1 MNLSLAHL
9 QDPLTGSAFIPQ
21 DNNYKVVFKS
31 GNEYPII
38 QNIPRFV
45 EGVNYA
51 DEFGWQWNKF
61 KSTQLDSSTGVLASF
76 NRLSRCMNGHLDLVC
91 AKQILEAG
99 SGAGRF
105 TEILL
110 AKGAILDSFDY
121 SSAVEANCDNNGKSD
136 NLVLVQADVRHMP
149 FPKAAYDYVIG
160 LGMIQHTPD
169 SEETIAHL
177 YSMIRP
183 GGFMVIDHY
192 IFKWIKVLPPP
203 FGPPQELFRRIIL
216 ILPRHWRYPIVEF
229 IVNFFFPVQWLFR
242 NSMLAKRILARFSPV
257 CFYHNLFGITD
268 KKTLY
273 EWALLDTHDGTTD
286 FYRHLRTAGQIY
298 SCLSALGAVEI
309 KVWEAGNGVEAI
321 CRKPTV

>member
-1 MNLSLAHL
+1 MNLSLTHL
-9 QDPLTGSAFIPQ
+9 RDPFTGSAFIPQ
-21 DNNYKVVFKS
+21 DDNLKIVFHD
-31 GNEYPII
+31 GNEYPITR
-38 QNIPRFV
+38 NIPRFV
-45 EGVNYA
+45 EGANYA
-51 DEFGWQWNKF
+51 DAFGWQWNKF

-76 NRLSRCMNGHLDLVC
+76 NRLSRCMNGHLDMIC
-91 AKQILEAG
+91 GKKILEAG

-105 TEILL
+105 TEVLL
-110 AKGAILDSFDY
+110 AKGAIVDSFDY
-121 SSAVEANCDNNGKSD
+121 SSAVEANRDNNGNSD

-192 IFKWIKVLPPP
+192 IFKWIKLIPPP
-203 FGPPQELFRRIIL
+203 FGPPQEFYRRIIL
-216 ILPRHWRYPIVEF
+216 MLPKHWRYPVVES
-229 IVNFFFPVQWLFR
+229 IVNFFFPVQWFFR
-242 NSMLAKRILARFSPV
+242 FSSLAKRIIARFSPV
-257 CFYHNLFGITD
+257 CFYHNRFGIAD

-286 FYRHLRTAGQIY
+286 FYRHLRTARQIH

-309 KVWEAGNGVEAI
+309 KICEAGNGVEAI
-321 CRKPTV
+321 CRKPPL